1 MAELLTPHGVD
12 VATRGLDLAGV
23 FAAALQGGAIARTE
37 RLDLFGFVA
46 VGVVSG
52 LGGGL
57 IRDTLLQHGTP
68 VALTDVFYLPTALA
82 GAFIAFLIH
91 ISQEAWDRLFTALD
105 AAVIG
110 FWAVAGAQKTLAA
123 GLGWLPALLLGT
135 ITAVGGGALRDMML
149 RRVPAVLGGNALYA
163 SVAVV
168 AAAITVV
175 CSYAEQPTLGIVLG
189 VTVALVLRLTAYKR
203 GWGLP
208 SGLEWQPRS
217 RLAGALRRGRRR
229 ESRTAERPGGGRGSG
244 RGASAA
250 RRLRF
255 RGARPAPGTLRRK
268 PAPPHPP
275 GADAGEGPRGG
286 DTGGDD
292 AFGSPVG
299 R

>member
-1 MAELLTPHGVD
+1 MAELLTPHGVAL
-12 VATRGLDLAGV
+12 ATRGLDLAGV
-23 FAAALQGGAIARTE
+23 LAAALQGGAIARTE

-68 VALTDVFYLPTALA
+68 VALTDVFYLPTALT
-82 GAFIAFLIH
+82 GALIAFVIS
-91 ISQEAWDRLFTALD
+91 ISQDAWDRLFTALD

-208 SGLEWQPRS
+208 SGLDWQPRS
-217 RLAGALRRGRRR
+217 RLAGALRRRWRG
-229 ESRTAERPGGGRGSG
+229 APPAGDRPGRARGRSAG
-244 RGASAA
+244 AA

-268 PAPPHPP
+268 SAPAHPHDVEGENGTDGDGPPRRPV
-275 GADAGEGPRGG
+275 AG
-286 DTGGDD
+286 
-292 AFGSPVG
+292 
-299 R
+299 

>member
-82 GAFIAFLIH
+82 GAFIAFLIS

-149 RRVPAVLGGNALYA
+149 RRVPVVLGGNALYA

-217 RLAGALRRGRRR
+217 RLASALRPGWRR
-229 ESRTAERPGGGRGSG
+229 ESRTAEGRGGGRGRGSG
-244 RGASAA
+244 RATSAA

-255 RGARPAPGTLRRK
+255 RGAHPAPGTLWRK
-268 PAPPHPP
+268 AAPPHPP
-275 GADAGEGPRGG
+275 GPDARDDAD
-286 DTGGDD
+286 GDD
-292 AFGSPVG
+292 TLGSRIG

>member
-12 VATRGLDLAGV
+12 MATRGLDLAGV
-23 FAAALQGGAIARTE
+23 CAAALQGGAIARTE

-82 GAFIAFLIH
+82 GAFVAFLIH

-189 VTVALVLRLTAYKR
+189 VTVALVLRLTAYRR

-217 RLAGALRRGRRR
+217 RLANALRRGPWR
-229 ESRTAERPGGGRGSG
+229 ESRTAAGRGGRGTG
-244 RGASAA
+244 RAASAA

-255 RGARPAPGTLRRK
+255 RGAHPAPGSLRRK
-268 PAPPHPP
+268 PAPPHRP
-275 GADAGEGPRGG
+275 GTDARNDP
-286 DTGGDD
+286 DGDD
-292 AFGSPVG
+292 TPTPRLG

>member
-68 VALTDVFYLPTALA
+68 VALTDVFYLPTALT
-82 GAFIAFLIH
+82 GAFIAFLIS

-110 FWAVAGAQKTLAA
+110 FWAVAGAQKTLAT

-189 VTVALVLRLTAYKR
+189 VTVALALRLTAYKR

-208 SGLEWQPRS
+208 SGLDWQPRS
-217 RLAGALRRGRRR
+217 RLASELRRRWRRAPR
-229 ESRTAERPGGGRGSG
+229 TEESRGGGSG
-244 RGASAA
+244 RGERAA

-255 RGARPAPGTLRRK
+255 RGAHPAPGTLRRK
-268 PAPPHPP
+268 PAAPHPHDP
-275 GADAGEGPRGG
+275 AAATDPAADPDGVR
-286 DTGGDD
+286 
-292 AFGSPVG
+292 
-299 R
+299 

>member
-82 GAFIAFLIH
+82 GAFIAFLIS

-217 RLAGALRRGRRR
+217 RLAGALRRGWRR
-229 ESRTAERPGGGRGSG
+229 ESRTAQGRGSG
-244 RGASAA
+244 RAASAA

-255 RGARPAPGTLRRK
+255 RGAHPAPGTLRRK

-275 GADAGEGPRGG
+275 GPDARD
-286 DTGGDD
+286 DTDGDD
-292 AFGSPVG
+292 TLSTRIG